1 MIEKIASLISENV
14 SRELGYDEEKKAVV
28 QYGTYALI
36 QTLIS
41 IFTVFIVGLIL
52 GVALEALVFLFTVSI
67 LRKYSGG
74 AHSDSSNICTMLGI
88 IMSSL
93 AGLLVNLKLLN
104 NININ
109 WIIGFI
115 VVIFGMAYYI
125 ILKYAPVDTPNKRI
139 KTDKKRK
146 RMLNESLKILTIY
159 LFIVLCGAIV
169 YYNFNLGIAKSI
181 IMSLLFGVIWQCIT
195 LTSMGELLLNSLDSF
210 IHKLL

>member
-52 GVALEALVFLFTVSI
+52 GVTLEALVFLFTVSI